1 MKFDCKFFGFL
12 TPLLFSSIVLL
23 GQTNEV
29 KPQTYK
35 SDGPKKNLLLPIKD
49 PNKLPEYLKKDFLKN
64 TPEVDD
70 DNKYFDRPEI
80 DMSKQETFMDN
91 RDYFLNKLKTPEN
104 NRNPVDYM
112 VDEYLGDF
120 KSNAPFVQVI
130 FRDHE
135 VADGDRVRILYND
148 REVEANVL
156 LQERFKRLNI
166 DLIPGFNKI
175 EFIALNQ
182 GESGPNTAE
191 VRVYDNVGGL
201 IMANQWN
208 LATGNKAT
216 LIVVKE

>member
-12 TPLLFSSIVLL
+12 TILLFSSIVLL
-23 GQTNEV
+23 GQSNEV

-35 SDGPKKNLLLPIKD
+35 SDGRKKSLLLPIKD

-64 TPEVDD
+64 TPEANA
-70 DNKYFDRPEI
+70 DNKYFDRPEV

-112 VDEYLGDF
+112 VDQYLGDF

-191 VRVYDNVGGL
+191 IRVYDNAGGL

>member
-1 MKFDCKFFGFL
+1 MKFDYKFFGFL
-12 TPLLFSSIVLL
+12 TTLLFSSIVLL

-29 KPQTYK
+29 KPQNYK
-35 SDGPKKNLLLPIKD
+35 SDGPKKSLLLPIKD

-64 TPEVDD
+64 TPEVDG

-112 VDEYLGDF
+112 VDQYLGDF

-191 VRVYDNVGGL
+191 IRVYDNVGGL

>member
-1 MKFDCKFFGFL
+1 MKFDYKFFGFL
-12 TPLLFSSIVLL
+12 TTLLFSSIVLL

-29 KPQTYK
+29 KPQNYK
-35 SDGPKKNLLLPIKD
+35 SDGPKKSLLLPIKD

-64 TPEVDD
+64 TPEVDA

-112 VDEYLGDF
+112 VDQYLGDF

-191 VRVYDNVGGL
+191 IRVYDNVGGL

>member
-12 TPLLFSSIVLL
+12 TILLFSSIVLL
-23 GQTNEV
+23 GQSNEV
-29 KPQTYK
+29 KPQAYK
-35 SDGPKKNLLLPIKD
+35 SDGPKKSLLLPIKD

-64 TPEVDD
+64 TPEANA

-112 VDEYLGDF
+112 VDQYLGDF

-191 VRVYDNVGGL
+191 IRVYDNVGGL

>member
-1 MKFDCKFFGFL
+1 MKFDNKFFGFL
-12 TPLLFSSIVLL
+12 TTLLFSSIVLL

-29 KPQTYK
+29 KPQNYK
-35 SDGPKKNLLLPIKD
+35 SDGPKKSLLLPIKD

-64 TPEVDD
+64 TPEVDG

-112 VDEYLGDF
+112 VDQYLGDF

-191 VRVYDNVGGL
+191 IRVYDNVGGL

>member
-1 MKFDCKFFGFL
+1 MKFDYKFFGFL
-12 TPLLFSSIVLL
+12 TTLLFSSIVLL

-29 KPQTYK
+29 KPQNYK
-35 SDGPKKNLLLPIKD
+35 SDGPKKSLLLPIKD

-64 TPEVDD
+64 TPEVDG

-112 VDEYLGDF
+112 LDQYLGDF

-191 VRVYDNVGGL
+191 IRVYDNVGGL

>member
-1 MKFDCKFFGFL
+1 MKFDYKFFGFL
-12 TPLLFSSIVLL
+12 TTLLFSSIVLL

-29 KPQTYK
+29 KPQNYK
-35 SDGPKKNLLLPIKD
+35 SDGPKKSLLLPIKD

-64 TPEVDD
+64 TPEVNA

-112 VDEYLGDF
+112 VDQYLGDF

-191 VRVYDNVGGL
+191 IRVYDNVGGL

>member
-1 MKFDCKFFGFL
+1 MKFDYKFFGFL
-12 TPLLFSSIVLL
+12 TTLLFSSIVLL

-29 KPQTYK
+29 KPQNYK
-35 SDGPKKNLLLPIKD
+35 SDGPKKSLLLPIKD

-64 TPEVDD
+64 TPEANA

-112 VDEYLGDF
+112 VDQYLGDF

-191 VRVYDNVGGL
+191 IRVYDNVGGL

>member
-1 MKFDCKFFGFL
+1 MKFDYKFFGFL
-12 TPLLFSSIVLL
+12 TTLLFSSIVLL

-29 KPQTYK
+29 KPQNYK
-35 SDGPKKNLLLPIKD
+35 SDGPKKSFLLPIKD

-64 TPEVDD
+64 TPEANA

-112 VDEYLGDF
+112 VDQYLGDF

>member
-12 TPLLFSSIVLL
+12 TILLFSSIVLL

-29 KPQTYK
+29 KPQNYK
-35 SDGPKKNLLLPIKD
+35 SDGPKKSLLLPIKD

-64 TPEVDD
+64 TPEVDA

-112 VDEYLGDF
+112 VDQYLGDF

-191 VRVYDNVGGL
+191 IRVYDNVGGL

>member
-1 MKFDCKFFGFL
+1 
-12 TPLLFSSIVLL
+12 
-23 GQTNEV
+23 
-29 KPQTYK
+29 
-35 SDGPKKNLLLPIKD
+35 
-49 PNKLPEYLKKDFLKN
+49 
-64 TPEVDD
+64 
-70 DNKYFDRPEI
+70 
-80 DMSKQETFMDN
+80 MSNQETFMDPGS
-91 RDYFLNKLKTPEN
+91 YYLNKLKTPEN
-104 NRNPVDYM
+104 SRNPVDYK
-112 VDEYLGDF
+112 VDQYLGDF
-120 KSNAPFVQVI
+120 KSNAPYVQVV

-148 REVEANVL
+148 RVVEANVI

-191 VRVYDNVGGL
+191 IRVYDNIGSL

>member
-29 KPQTYK
+29 KPQNYK
-35 SDGPKKNLLLPIKD
+35 SDGPKKSLLLPIKD

-64 TPEVDD
+64 TPEVDG

-112 VDEYLGDF
+112 VDQYLGDF

>member
-1 MKFDCKFFGFL
+1 MKFDYKFFGFL
-12 TPLLFSSIVLL
+12 TTLLFSSIVLL

-29 KPQTYK
+29 KPQNYK
-35 SDGPKKNLLLPIKD
+35 SDGPKKSLLLPIKD

-64 TPEVDD
+64 TPEANA

-112 VDEYLGDF
+112 VDQYLGDF

-191 VRVYDNVGGL
+191 IRVYDNVGGL

-216 LIVVKE
+216 LILVKE

>member
-64 TPEVDD
+64 TPELDD

>member
-1 MKFDCKFFGFL
+1 MKFDYKFFGFL
-12 TPLLFSSIVLL
+12 TTLLFSSIVLL

-29 KPQTYK
+29 KPQNYK
-35 SDGPKKNLLLPIKD
+35 SDGPKKSLLLPIKD

-64 TPEVDD
+64 TPEANA

-91 RDYFLNKLKTPEN
+91 RDYFLNKLKTHEN

-112 VDEYLGDF
+112 VDQYLGDF

-191 VRVYDNVGGL
+191 IRVYDNVGGL

>member
-12 TPLLFSSIVLL
+12 TTLLFSSIVLL

-29 KPQTYK
+29 KPQNYK
-35 SDGPKKNLLLPIKD
+35 SDGPKKSLLLPIKD
-49 PNKLPEYLKKDFLKN
+49 PNKLPEYLKKDFLNN
-64 TPEVDD
+64 TPEVDG

>member
-29 KPQTYK
+29 KPQNYK
-35 SDGPKKNLLLPIKD
+35 SDGPKKSLLLPIKD

-64 TPEVDD
+64 TPEVDG

>member
-1 MKFDCKFFGFL
+1 MKFDNKFFGFL
-12 TPLLFSSIVLL
+12 TTLLFSSIVLL

-29 KPQTYK
+29 KPQNYK
-35 SDGPKKNLLLPIKD
+35 SDGPKKSLLLPIKD

-64 TPEVDD
+64 TPEVDG

-112 VDEYLGDF
+112 MDQYLGDF

-191 VRVYDNVGGL
+191 IRVYDNAGGL

>member
-1 MKFDCKFFGFL
+1 MKFDYKFFGFL
-12 TPLLFSSIVLL
+12 TTLLFSSIVLL

-29 KPQTYK
+29 KPQNYK
-35 SDGPKKNLLLPIKD
+35 SDGPKKSLLLPIKD

-64 TPEVDD
+64 TPEANA
-70 DNKYFDRPEI
+70 DNKYFDRPEV

-112 VDEYLGDF
+112 VDQYLGDF

-191 VRVYDNVGGL
+191 IRVYDNAGGL

>member
-64 TPEVDD
+64 TPEVDG

>member
-1 MKFDCKFFGFL
+1 MKFDYKFFGFL
-12 TPLLFSSIVLL
+12 TTLLFSSIVLL

-29 KPQTYK
+29 KPQNYK
-35 SDGPKKNLLLPIKD
+35 SDGPKKSLLLPIKD

-64 TPEVDD
+64 TPEVDG

-80 DMSKQETFMDN
+80 DMSNQETFMDN

-112 VDEYLGDF
+112 VDQYLGDF

-191 VRVYDNVGGL
+191 IRVYDNVGGL